1 MLKTPRVPRPK
12 SEETAPYQ
20 RRLFIHFLYCLP
32 LALLVACDAHK
43 PKPACADY
51 FEVGDKGYYDTTQH
65 SLAIDRKNGTIWY
78 RCPAGMT
85 FLHHRC
91 KGDIIYATWD
101 QAMAFAEE
109 FSLKVGSVWRLP
121 TKGEMKSISESNC
134 VAPTLNTNVF
144 PAAEVANFWTAS
156 SGLHQDQF
164 RCSFNSYNGSLSCR
178 QARFIQQP
186 FMLVRD

>member
-1 MLKTPRVPRPK
+1 MAKPPRQSSLQP
-12 SEETAPYQ
+12 EETATYQ
-20 RRLFIHFLYCLP
+20 RRFFVCFLYCLP
-32 LALLVACDAHK
+32 IAFLVTCDAHK
-43 PKPACADY
+43 PKPNCADY
-51 FEVGDKGYYDTTQH
+51 FEVGDKGNYDTTQH
-65 SLAIDRKNGTIWY
+65 SLAIDRKTGTVWY
-78 RCPAGMT
+78 RCPAGKT

-91 KGDIIYATWD
+91 KGDSIYATWD
-101 QAMAFAEE
+101 EAMAFAEE
-109 FSLKVGSVWRLP
+109 FSQKADSLWRLP
-121 TKGEMKSISESNC
+121 TKGEMKSIMESNC

-144 PAAEVANFWTAS
+144 PGAEVANFWTVS